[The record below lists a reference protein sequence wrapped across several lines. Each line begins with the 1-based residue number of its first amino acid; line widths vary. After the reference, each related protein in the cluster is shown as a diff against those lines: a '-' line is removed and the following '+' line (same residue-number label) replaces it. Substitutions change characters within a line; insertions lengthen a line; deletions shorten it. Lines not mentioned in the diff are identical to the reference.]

1 MQPATDAG
9 RVRAYRESYPLEKA
23 VFMPYQLR
31 GKVGCGTWRINEEQI
46 SDIHEAYRRRYGD
59 SYFVE
64 LCDRPP
70 GKHKSQQ
77 YLQTM

>member
-9 RVRAYRESYPLEKA
+9 RVRAGRESYPLEKA
-23 VFMPYQLR
+23 VFIPQQLR
-31 GKVGCGTWRINEEQI
+31 GKVGCGTLRIDENHI
-46 SDIHEAYRRRYGD
+46 SSIREDYRQKYGD

-70 GKHKSQQ
+70 GKYKSQQ
-77 YLQTM
+77 FL